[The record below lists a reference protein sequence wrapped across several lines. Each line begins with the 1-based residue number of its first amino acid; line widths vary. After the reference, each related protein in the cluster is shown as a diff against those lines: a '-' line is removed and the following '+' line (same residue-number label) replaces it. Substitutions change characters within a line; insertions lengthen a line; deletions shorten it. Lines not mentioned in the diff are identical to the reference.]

1 MVQKDLLPN
10 PEETIG
16 FVAYRTSLSMKQ
28 YLLKNFKENGFDIT
42 VEQWGVMYRIFKNDG
57 LSQNQI
63 AEKSFKQGPNITRII
78 DDLEEKGLVLRSP
91 DANDRRKYLL
101 FLTDKGSADVM
112 RLMSLLEKVKA
123 GFSEGISQEDMF
135 KTIEVLNKIYH
146 NINSKEVLICT

>member
-1 MVQKDLLPN
+1 MLQKNLLPE

-63 AEKSFKQGPNITRII
+63 AEKVFKQGPNITRII
-78 DDLEEKGLVLRSP
+78 DDLEKKGLVLRSQ

-101 FLTDKGSADVM
+101 FLTETGTDCVM
-112 RLMSLLEKVKA
+112 NLMKVIEKAKA
-123 GFSEGISQEDMF
+123 GFSEGISQEDMM
-135 KTIEVLNKIYH
+135 KTVNILNQIYH
-146 NINSKEVLICT
+146 NISSKEDLLCT